1 MNKMI
6 YYVIEI
12 YGLIGWERYR
22 EFSANDYDLAV
33 AYLKA
38 FRDKDKKSR
47 FRLVGV
53 FNV

>member
-12 YGLIGWERYR
+12 NGLFGWERYR
-22 EFSANDYDLAV
+22 EFSCNEFDLAV
-33 AYLKA
+33 QYLKA
-38 FRDKDKKSR
+38 FRDKDKSSR

-53 FNV
+53 YNV